1 MERKELRDDKQE
13 KEKEMESSHSQEED
27 HPKKHYEQKKKVT
40 TPICIE
46 DLFRPRSLKAGVLKT
61 GIRKVLLYGNPGSG
75 KTCISKVMAYKW
87 ALGEMIQ
94 EFEAVYVIPIRSLI
108 AANSNGLQ
116 GKTLKELIARLC
128 FKKEREN
135 DEYEDLKA
143 QIDDDLDVFTTLV
156 MFDGLDEADDD
167 AREFLSVAEKHSCK
181 LLILTRPYNLR
192 EIQERVNF
200 QCECLGFNDKYLRN
214 FINEELLE
222 DDAVKLIAFLQKNPA
237 MWEMAHIPV
246 TAQILCSLSKERG
259 TAIKEQKKRTSMFQ
273 NYNDMT
279 SFIWKRFEEKPGAMM
294 ANKVVIFQDLEK
306 IAFEA
311 LRMGQILIE
320 ERIVENCASSTYASR
335 FFKESGFLLLVLEG
349 QEYQF
354 PHLTFQEYF
363 AGRFIASNLKRKGPD
378 KEEEQVLKFIQDG
391 KYNQK
396 HALTLSFAMH
406 ALTRGQNKFALKE
419 MLSLVDEKPIE
430 VLGIQHF
437 FLKMRVL
444 EATIE
449 EANED
454 EAADILK
461 DRQAI
466 KLAKGARQLFERT
479 IDDVLIREIV
489 VDEFQ
494 QLPRVLE
501 GFPEVLDNSVDEV
514 KTELECRQHLTW
526 TEMSKITDVLK
537 LIKHS
542 PKQSSIVMKST
553 LQLVN
558 TASWCTPADYMRK
571 LRFIAEQLP
580 QYADE
585 VLPKLKK
592 GCSDEDWDVSKS
604 AIEAIGCVVAAAP
617 QYTGEVLPTLE
628 KECGDDNTVVREA
641 ATKAIGRVV
650 VAAPHYAAEVLP
662 MLADEGGEE
671 DDSDEGGENWDVR
684 QAAMEAIGRVVETA
698 PQHADE
704 FLPKLAKGCGDEDS
718 YVRRTAIK
726 AIGRVV
732 AAEAQHAN
740 EVLPTLVKACLEENT
755 ADMRRTANESLNCVV
770 AAAAQYTSKVLQMS
784 AKGCGDEDFAVRRAA
799 IEAIADVVATAPQ
812 HAEAVLPSIMM
823 GCGDEDFAVRRAAIE
838 AINHVVTVVPQ
849 HAKEILPTLAKGCG
863 DEDFAVRRAAIE
875 AIAGV
880 VAVVPQHAKEVLPTL
895 AKGCGDENL
904 NVRLAA
910 IEATGHVVATA
921 PQHGGEVLPTLE
933 KGCGSE
939 DSYVR
944 RAATEAI
951 GRVVAAVPEHA
962 SEILPML
969 EAGCGDED
977 WDVRETAIEATGR
990 VVATAPGHAGE
1001 VLPMLAKLCDS
1012 KKWAV
1017 RRAATEA
1024 IASVVSAAPQ
1034 HANEVLLTLERGC
1047 GDKDSYVRQAA
1058 IEAIGRVVAAAPHHV
1073 DEVMPT
1079 LAKGCAHEDS
1089 DMRDGAR
1096 TALKS
1101 IKPEEVM
1108 PSAMSFSLSS
1118 YNSGRVFFFAR
1129 NSFTMDPIGES
1140 KEVSIVLHT
1149 FSSEEIRKWDKKA
1162 IDVFVECLRRE
1173 FEEKFPELLKY
1184 L

>member
-1 MERKELRDDKQE
+1 MKKLSKKGRSVERKELRDDKQE

-740 EVLPTLVKACLEENT
+740 E
-755 ADMRRTANESLNCVV
+755 
-770 AAAAQYTSKVLQMS
+770 
-784 AKGCGDEDFAVRRAA
+784 
-799 IEAIADVVATAPQ
+799 
-812 HAEAVLPSIMM
+812 
-823 GCGDEDFAVRRAAIE
+823 
-838 AINHVVTVVPQ
+838 
-849 HAKEILPTLAKGCG
+849 
-863 DEDFAVRRAAIE
+863 
-875 AIAGV
+875 
-880 VAVVPQHAKEVLPTL
+880 
-895 AKGCGDENL
+895 
-904 NVRLAA
+904 
-910 IEATGHVVATA
+910 
-921 PQHGGEVLPTLE
+921 
-933 KGCGSE
+933 
-939 DSYVR
+939 
-944 RAATEAI
+944 
-951 GRVVAAVPEHA
+951 
-962 SEILPML
+962 ILPML